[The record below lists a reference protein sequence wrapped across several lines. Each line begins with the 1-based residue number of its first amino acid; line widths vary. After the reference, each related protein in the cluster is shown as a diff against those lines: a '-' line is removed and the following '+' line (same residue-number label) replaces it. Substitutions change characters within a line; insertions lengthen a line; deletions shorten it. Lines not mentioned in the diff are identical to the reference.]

1 MKDNQD
7 IGGKG
12 KQILET
18 KKSFK
23 GKELEENDQMIEK
36 EGDGK
41 GKEDIKSENSQDEQ
55 NLKLKDLPWHVSFLK

>member
-1 MKDNQD
+1 
-7 IGGKG
+7 
-12 KQILET
+12 
-18 KKSFK
+18 
-23 GKELEENDQMIEK
+23 MIEK